1 MTNERL
7 PRLGDRKD
15 LVIEVTPSAVSIYRQ
30 SYARAFAG
38 ARSPT
43 RGATLTDAEAREELA
58 ELLREAKVTYS
69 AGETMHARAAVR
81 RLEVDMQAELTR
93 VSPTHVR
100 CYLAVCRRLDT
111 TKAARNKARVGTR
124 QIHDEHGRK
133 IGFLRVAED
142 GQALEY
148 RPTVE
153 NGQPAAPWVPIPEH
167 VRMLLVRG
175 ERNQATRAWIEKQNL
190 TL

>member
-15 LVIEVTPSAVSIYRQ
+15 LMIEVAPSAVSSYRQ

-38 ARSPT
+38 ACSPT

-58 ELLREAKVTYS
+58 DLLREAKVTYS

-81 RLEVDMQAELTR
+81 RLEVDVQAELTR

-100 CYLAVCRRLDT
+100 CYLVVCRRLDT

-133 IGFLRVAED
+133 IGFLRVAD
-142 GQALEY
+142 QGVLEY

-153 NGQPAAPWVPIPEH
+153 NGQPAAPWVSIPEH
-167 VRMLLVRG
+167 VRMLIIRG